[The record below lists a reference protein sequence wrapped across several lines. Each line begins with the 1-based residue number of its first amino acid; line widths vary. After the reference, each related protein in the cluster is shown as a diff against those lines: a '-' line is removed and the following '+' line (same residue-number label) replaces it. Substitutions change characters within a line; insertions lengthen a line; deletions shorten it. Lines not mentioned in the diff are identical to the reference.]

1 MLDSNDKKWIR
12 ETIDERLDDRFTDAE
27 KRLNK
32 VMDERFTDAEK
43 RLNKVMDERFTDAEN
58 RLNKV
63 MDERFTDAENRLNKV
78 MDERFADAIETFD
91 RRINERFDAF
101 ETRFMLLMENEVA
114 PLLKIHSE
122 VIPDTYK
129 SYRNLEERVETL
141 EQNYDVLKNVIS
153 SRL

>member
-1 MLDSNDKKWIR
+1 MLDTNDKKWIR
-12 ETIDERLDDRFTDAE
+12 ETIDERL
-27 KRLNK
+27 
-32 VMDERFTDAEK
+32 
-43 RLNKVMDERFTDAEN
+43 
-58 RLNKV
+58 
-63 MDERFTDAENRLNKV
+63 
-78 MDERFADAIETFD
+78 DERFADAIETFD

-101 ETRFMLLMENEVA
+101 ETRFMLLMENEVT
-114 PLLKIHSE
+114 PLLKIHAE

>member
-1 MLDSNDKKWIR
+1 MLDSNDKIWIR

-32 VMDERFTDAEK
+32 VMDERFADAEK
-43 RLNKVMDERFTDAEN
+43 
-58 RLNKV
+58 
-63 MDERFTDAENRLNKV
+63 RLNKV

-101 ETRFMLLMENEVA
+101 ETRFMLLLENEIT
-114 PLLKIHSE
+114 PLLRTHAE

-129 SYRNLEERVETL
+129 SYRNLEERVEVL

>member
-43 RLNKVMDERFTDAEN
+43 